1 MSNELLDLE
10 FKYICLYQFGDLIG
24 TDPVVRHCNECN
36 LDVINL
42 DALTFSAAK
51 EVIASSARQRVCVSA
66 TVPHTGGC
74 GCVDSNREINN
85 SNANR
90 GSYPYEGQTIEP
102 SMSFVGF
109 IRSGYDINNTK
120 NSSEE

>member
-10 FKYICLYQFGDLIG
+10 FKYICRYQFGDLIG

-66 TVPHTGGC
+66 TVLHTRGRS
-74 GCVDSNREINN
+74 CVDSNPEINN
-85 SNANR
+85 SDANR
-90 GSYPYEGQTIEP
+90 RTYQYAGQTIER
-102 SMSFVGF
+102 SISFVGF
-109 IRSGYDINNTK
+109 IHPAYDIKETK
-120 NSSEE
+120 NSSDK